1 MSGPERLLQE
11 DEDSD
16 EDNQIQKD
24 PKKLSGPER
33 LLQEDED
40 SDYEGNPE
48 GN

>member
-16 EDNQIQKD
+16 EDNETRKD